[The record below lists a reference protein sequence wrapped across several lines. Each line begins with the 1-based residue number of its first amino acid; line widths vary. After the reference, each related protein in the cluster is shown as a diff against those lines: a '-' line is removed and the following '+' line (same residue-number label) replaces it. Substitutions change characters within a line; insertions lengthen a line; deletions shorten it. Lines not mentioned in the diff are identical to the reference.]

1 MGNGPGKIG
10 RERAPLNA
18 EGDFDVEAL
27 PHKSESE
34 CASAMPP
41 DVWRGLPRRE
51 EGEHRGGGSHGTFV
65 ASRGIGVHAGALRHE
80 NLARQRTSLD
90 PRDMAIVAITV
101 VLGVVLFDAHDFL
114 NRPRR
119 S

>member
-51 EGEHRGGGSHGTFV
+51 AGGE
-65 ASRGIGVHAGALRHE
+65 
-80 NLARQRTSLD
+80 
-90 PRDMAIVAITV
+90 
-101 VLGVVLFDAHDFL
+101 VLGLCPWCGLCPSILGKAP
-114 NRPRR
+114 NQ
-119 S
+119 